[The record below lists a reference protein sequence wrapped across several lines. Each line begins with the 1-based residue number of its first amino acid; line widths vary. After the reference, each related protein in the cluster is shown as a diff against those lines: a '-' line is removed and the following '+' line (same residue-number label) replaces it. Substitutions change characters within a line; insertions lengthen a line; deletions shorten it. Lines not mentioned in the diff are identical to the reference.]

1 MVGHNGPYVLLAAI
15 YVATSLLTFFIS
27 NTVTAVLMAPIALS
41 AANAQGVSAVPML
54 MAVTVA
60 ASMCFAS
67 PFSTPP
73 NALVMSAGGYKPVD
87 YVRVGLP
94 LQVIIGLIMVVALP
108 WIYGF

>member
-1 MVGHNGPYVLLAAI
+1 M
-15 YVATSLLTFFIS
+15 S
-27 NTVTAVLMAPIALS
+27 PIAL
-41 AANAQGVSAVPML
+41 AAATAQGVSAVPML

-73 NALVMSAGGYKPVD
+73 NALVMSAGGYRAID

-94 LQVIIGLIMVVALP
+94 LQIVTAIVMIIALP
-108 WIYGF
+108 LLFPF